1 MTVQIGTERKAAW
14 ITWDAAASDSET
26 VTLRAS
32 THEGGDVSTTNP
44 MPNDGLGGALTY
56 PVDHHGT
63 TRVEVLD
70 ADGNV
75 FDEGEI
81 EV

>member
-1 MTVQIGTERKAAW
+1 MAVKIGTERKAAW
-14 ITWDAAASDSET
+14 ITWDASASDSET

-44 MPNDGLGGALTY
+44 MPNDGVGGSLSY
-56 PVDHHGT
+56 PFDHHGT
-63 TRVEVLD
+63 TRIEVLD
-70 ADGNV
+70 ENGDV
-75 FDEGEI
+75 IDEGEI